1 MTFTI
6 GLGWW
11 IAPALVTVLALGWAL
26 FMSRD
31 EGSHG
36 DYASIGNAFVALV
49 IYGAAL
55 IVSLIAWL
63 VWAVLTWPARC

>member
-1 MTFTI
+1 MTFTVA
-6 GLGWW
+6 LGWW
-11 IAPALVTVLALGWAL
+11 IAPTAVTIIAFIIAG
-26 FMSRD
+26 FMCRD

-36 DYASIGNAFVALV
+36 DYAAIGNAFVALV

-63 VWAVLTWPARC
+63 IWAIAA